1 MLMERVLITGGS
13 GFIGTALVA
22 ALRRLRPEMAVII
35 LDIAPP
41 PGLDVEYIHGS
52 VLEKEAVERAVKG
65 CTHVVHMA
73 AMVGVSSTE
82 RDPES
87 CRLVNEEGALNVFNA
102 AYRAGVKR
110 LLFTSSSEVYGDQPV
125 QPISETCQL
134 RPKSIYAL
142 SKIRGEQYIRHFRET
157 RGMDWRVVRFFN
169 IYGLGQRLEF
179 VIPRFV
185 AAVAREE
192 CPTVYGPGT
201 QVRSF
206 CYVDD
211 AARCCAL
218 ALLTNGLSSWI
229 FNVGNGSE
237 PITMAELAEQVI
249 AQSGFN
255 LTPAFVSFSGSDR
268 RDEREIWN
276 RVPDMKLAAQ
286 ALGFRPEISLAQ
298 GISSILAATMRAG
311 TNSSLL
317 AERTG

>member
-1 MLMERVLITGGS
+1 MMERVLITGGS
-13 GFIGTALVA
+13 GFIGTALVL
-22 ALRRLRPEMAVII
+22 ALRRFHPQIAINI
-35 LDIAPP
+35 LDLAPP
-41 PGLDVEYIHGS
+41 SSPDVEYIRGS
-52 VLEKEAVERAVKG
+52 VLEKEAVERAIRG

-82 RDPES
+82 RDPDS
-87 CRLVNEEGALNVFNA
+87 CRLVNEEGTLNVLSA

-110 LLFTSSSEVYGDQPV
+110 LLFTSSSEVYGDQPI
-125 QPISETCQL
+125 QPIAETCQP

-142 SKIRGEQYIRHFRET
+142 SKLRGEEYVRHYRET
-157 RGMDWRVVRFFN
+157 WGQDWRVVRFFN
-169 IYGLGQRLEF
+169 IYGPGQRAEF

-192 CPTVYGPGT
+192 RPIVYGPGT

-211 AARCCAL
+211 AVRCCAL
-218 ALLTNGLSSWI
+218 ALFADGLSSWI

-249 AQSGFN
+249 AHSGLN

-268 RDEREIWN
+268 TDGREIWN
-276 RVPDMKLAAQ
+276 RIPDVKLAARV
-286 ALGFRPEISLAQ
+286 LGFHPEISLAQ
-298 GISSILAATMRAG
+298 GLRLILADTVR
-311 TNSSLL
+311 TCVDSNLL